1 MQTVLIFN
9 RSRPKACCLV
19 WSKLKWK
26 GIAGPFELLVLDIG
40 RNSNFYFVVNYF
52 VEHASIALLFASCA
66 LVLASVNCLMLAT
79 HSNPLLS
86 KSWPQ
91 NDFHLVILYSLF
103 NH

>member
-1 MQTVLIFN
+1 MQTVPIFN

-26 GIAGPFELLVLDIG
+26 GIAGPLELLVLDIG
-40 RNSNFYFVVNYF
+40 RNRNFCFIVKCF

-66 LVLASVNCLMLAT
+66 VVLASVNSLMLAT
-79 HSNPLLS
+79 HSTPLLS
-86 KSWPQ
+86 KSRSQ

-103 NH
+103 NY